1 MLAELAEKGKAVIV
15 VSSDTKELMAVCDR
29 IMVMSA
35 GRVAAT
41 FPRGEWSQE
50 KIMSAAFSE
59 YVVVCQA

>member
-41 FPRGEWSQE
+41 FGRGEWSQE
-50 KIMSAAFSE
+50 KIMAAAFSQ
-59 YVVVCQA
+59 YVGV

>member
-1 MLAELAEKGKAVIV
+1 MLGELADKGKAIIF

-41 FPRGEWSQE
+41 FDRGEWSQE
-50 KIMSAAFSE
+50 KIMAAAFSQ
-59 YVVVCQA
+59 YVGV